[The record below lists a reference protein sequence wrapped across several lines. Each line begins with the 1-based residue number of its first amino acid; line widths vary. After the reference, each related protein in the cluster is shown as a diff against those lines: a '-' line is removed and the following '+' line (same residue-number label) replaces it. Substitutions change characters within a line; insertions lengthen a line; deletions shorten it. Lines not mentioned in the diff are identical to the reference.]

1 MANLS
6 PLELECTTSFL
17 DKGNE
22 GYIAVADL
30 QKKYPSEADI
40 KTYKEKK

>member
-17 DKGNE
+17 DKRNE